1 MQSFLKTLLFAII
14 LVLSVTAHSETV
26 KKFYESGAVHFE
38 YNYLNGKL
46 QGKSKEYYETSEIK
60 SEYIYRSGKLIAK
73 KDYRHNGDL
82 QYELKY
88 ENGIKYETEIHYYAT
103 GELFRQRTLVNG
115 KREGLEID
123 FYRSGQK
130 KAERNYINGKKEGS
144 AKGFHINGKVQ
155 GDWIFENGEPV
166 SATIFYSTGDIWLIH
181 EDFDERGRL
190 NGVSKEYDK
199 EGNLMA
205 LRYYKNNDM
214 VKRKRVSKWWGWLWW
229 W

>member
-1 MQSFLKTLLFAII
+1 MKSLLKTFLLAII
-14 LVLSVTAHSETV
+14 LGLSVNAYSEIV
-26 KKFYESGAVHFE
+26 EKFYESGALQFK

-46 QGKSKEYYETSEIK
+46 QGQSKEYYETGELK
-60 SEYIYRSGKLIAK
+60 AEYVYRSGKLVSQK
-73 KDYRHNGDL
+73 NYRHNGDIE
-82 QYELKY
+82 YELKY
-88 ENGIKYETEIHYYAT
+88 QDGVKYETEISYYAT

-123 FYRSGQK
+123 YYRSGQK

-155 GDWIFENGEPV
+155 GDWIFENGEPIY
-166 SATIFYSTGDIWLIH
+166 ATIFYSTGDKWLIH
-181 EDFDERGRL
+181 EDFDEHGRL

-214 VKRKRVSKWWGWLWW
+214 VKRKRVSKWWGWVWW
-229 W
+229 